1 MAETAALFS
10 LHGLSKDGG
19 MPIAIGST
27 HFSNKEPRRSA
38 RISRDVE
45 DYEPLKL
52 KEANITGEMKSKE
65 SQTLAQC
72 WIECELENKKMFRT
86 TSRQYESK
94 EIETILDRRSKGQS
108 LIKPAR
114 RMDDQHQILSVETI
128 IEITPMKSWP
138 RQK

>member
-27 HFSNKEPRRSA
+27 HFSNKEPRST

-45 DYEPLKL
+45 DYEPLNL